1 MAPLVASLLPS
12 GRQAT
17 CSISAVC
24 TKVWA
29 PLPGRRHPGAPQQ
42 QACGP
47 PPPAPP
53 THPRWQPRPR
63 RLLRTRA
70 AADGS
75 GGPQQ
80 QPGGGEQ
87 PDAALEKL
95 ASLADLNQLQTALN
109 RAIAAEDWGLAAKLR
124 DLLRLLA
131 GPAEN
136 RQAAD
141 WRGLGILDWLADR
154 AENLGFTFP
163 TEVQKRAAPVIL
175 DGDDCIIQSET
186 GSGKTLAFLLPALS
200 RLGYPPSLYPDDLK
214 GPQAVIVVPTRELGV
229 QVVMLI
235 YRLFGGS
242 VNQGVPGQGGN
253 MFGYHG
259 PRGLKVR
266 GLLLDTE
273 AASAK
278 KENYLRGAHVVVGT
292 PELIAAALAE
302 PEAVEAV
309 QHAAVLAVDEVDACF
324 QSHPQE
330 MEAIMQ
336 AACQRHVQQQQQQR
350 GQQEQEQ
357 EQQQQQGEGQPG
369 ERQQQDAQQQPAGG
383 QKPIVVLVGATL
395 DEPLVGHAVQQGWVQ
410 DPVTVRVGV
419 RMRIPSGLQH
429 RAIVVDEAGKAAAM
443 CRQIRADLRGQGAD
457 EAPARVMVFA
467 GSEEQARQL
476 AGPLRTVLWGDHK
489 ISVLLPEGT
498 EPIKALHSFRDNK
511 TTLLLCTPAAAR
523 GLDLPAVSHV
533 YNVEPPGSATEYLH
547 RAGRSGRIGSAIQ
560 GVVTTLVTEDQ
571 LPALQSMAA
580 ELGIGVSLEAPLPPE
595 LPPAA
600 AEEEGEG
607 LGVDVETARRGLEDL
622 FNLY

>member
-1 MAPLVASLLPS
+1 MASLATSFLPA
-12 GRQAT
+12 GRQAAGSSRAI
-17 CSISAVC
+17 CSSVL
-24 TKVWA
+24 A
-29 PLPGRRHPGAPQQ
+29 PTQSRQHPAAPHQQ
-42 QACGP
+42 QGCRP
-47 PPPAPP
+47 PPRALP
-53 THPRWQPRPR
+53 TQNRQQPRPR
-63 RLLRTRA
+63 RAVRVHA

-75 GGPQQ
+75 NPQQ
-80 QPGGGEQ
+80 QPGSDEQ
-87 PDAALEKL
+87 PDAVLEKL
-95 ASLADLNQLQTALN
+95 AALADLNQLQTALN
-109 RAIAAEDWGLAAKLR
+109 RAISAEEWELAAKIR
-124 DLLRLLA
+124 DLLRLLVGTA
-131 GPAEN
+131 DGGDGSSGYALS
-136 RQAAD
+136 AD
-141 WRGLGILDWLADR
+141 WRALGILGWLADR
-154 AENLGFTFP
+154 AENLGFAFP

-200 RLGYPPSLYPDDLK
+200 RLGYPPALYPDDLK

-253 MFGYHG
+253 MFDYHG

-266 GLLLDTE
+266 GLLLDSE
-273 AASAK
+273 VASAK
-278 KENYLRGAHVVVGT
+278 KEGYLKGAHVLRCSLGPAGT
-292 PELIAAALAE
+292 PELIAEALAE
-302 PEAVEAV
+302 PEALEVV
-309 QHAAVLAVDEVDACF
+309 QHTGVLAVDEVDACF

-336 AACQRHVQQQQQQR
+336 AACR
-350 GQQEQEQ
+350 GRT
-357 EQQQQQGEGQPG
+357 QQQQGQQGQQWD
-369 ERQQQDAQQQPAGG
+369 EEQQWEQQAAAGG
-383 QKPIVVLVGATL
+383 QKPVVVLVGATL
-395 DEPLVGHAVQQGWVQ
+395 DEPLVEHAAQQGWVR
-410 DPVTVRVGV
+410 DPVTVRVGA

-429 RAIVVDEAGKAAAM
+429 RAIVVDAAGKAAAM
-443 CRQIRADLRGQGAD
+443 CRQIRDDLRRQSAD

-533 YNVEPPGSATEYLH
+533 YNVEPPSSAAEYLH

-560 GVVTTLVTEDQ
+560 GVVTTLVTDEQ
-571 LPALQSMAA
+571 LAALQGMAA
-580 ELGIGVSLEAPLPPE
+580 ELGINIAMQTPVPPE
-595 LPPAA
+595 LPTAAA
-600 AEEEGEG
+600 AEEEGV